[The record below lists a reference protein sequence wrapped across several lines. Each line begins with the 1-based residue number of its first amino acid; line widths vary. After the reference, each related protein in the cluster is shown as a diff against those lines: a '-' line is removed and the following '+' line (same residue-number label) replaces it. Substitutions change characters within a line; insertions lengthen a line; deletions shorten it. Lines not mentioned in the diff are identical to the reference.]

1 MSVLEKQIKTNIT
14 DEELAQRV
22 AILRRF
28 KTLLTQ
34 QRDRFRSYLQVLD
47 KQGDVIESGNVED
60 LLTYVDMEEK
70 IVADIFSIQ
79 KVIDPLEDMY
89 RSVISGFGPGKVP
102 SKDALKSE
110 GADEVPSIK
119 AALEDLKNE
128 AVLRSTKNKELL
140 SKRMV
145 ELREEIKSLR
155 DNPYLAG
162 ARRSSFGDNR
172 TASVID
178 ISG

>member
-1 MSVLEKQIKTNIT
+1 MAVLEKEVGNLSA
-14 DEELAQRV
+14 EELAQRV

-28 KTLLTQ
+28 KILLSQ

-47 KQGDVIESGNVED
+47 KQESVIESGSAEE
-60 LLTYVDMEEK
+60 LLTYVEMEEK

-89 RSVISGFGPGKVP
+89 HSVISGFGPGRPP
-102 SKDALKSE
+102 SRDTLKSE

-140 SKRMV
+140 SKRIV
-145 ELREEIKSLR
+145 ELRTEIKSLR
-155 DNPYLAG
+155 NNPYMANS
-162 ARRSSFGDNR
+162 RRSAFSDGN
-172 TASVID
+172 TASMID
-178 ISG
+178 ISS